1 MLITSHNFLEHGSKK
16 PLTPDGYNLK
26 EIVITN
32 HSGVSKEIRNI
43 VVKFS
48 ITESLYSN
56 TLVAKFSVVDSA
68 NFFEEFPITGQETI
82 EIKLER
88 KSNFIPNPKNEDL
101 ILKFFVTEYPLY
113 GRSGQHTQVYS
124 FSAISPHAFA
134 SSFRKISRAY
144 AERSDSE
151 IKKIIVN
158 DLNVPEEKFKLTGEP
173 SSISKGLINIQS
185 PLKAAEWFRAKT
197 FDKDFAPFFLFQTM
211 LGNIQLSSF
220 TSLVQQ
226 KAYGKPYIHTTGF
239 SQNAQTIEDYDERAT
254 RIIETASDLKLGKI
268 FQGSAGAFAS
278 NNNYLDY
285 TSKTY
290 TKYNYQYS
298 KDLLTKNNSLEKKTV
313 LSKSFKT
320 GSEEIDTLANAHCE
334 YTSINSGAYEGTTNY
349 NALRKQTKGITTAYT
364 ELLETKAHEVVL
376 CGDMFLNAGRVIEL
390 KFQRTMDPQLMKDI
404 LDKNPR
410 DIWDQHIS
418 GRYLITSAI
427 HNFEGGKYYTNVK
440 VKRDSFSIDI
450 DK

>member
-1 MLITSHNFLEHGSKK
+1 MSASNQNVLEQGSKK
-16 PLTPDGYNLK
+16 ALTPDSFNCK
-26 EIVITN
+26 EIEITN
-32 HSGVSKEIRNI
+32 YKGVTKQIKNI
-43 VVKFS
+43 VIKFS

-56 TLVAKFSVVDSA
+56 TLVAKFSVKDST

-82 EIKLER
+82 RIKLER
-88 KSNFIPNPKNEDL
+88 KTNFTVNESKEVLD
-101 ILKFFVTEYPLY
+101 LKFFVTEYPLY

-197 FDKDFAPFFLFQTM
+197 FDKDFAPFFLFQT
-211 LGNIQLSSF
+211 LVGNVQLSSL
-220 TSLVQQ
+220 TSLIRQ
-226 KAYGKPYIHTTGF
+226 KTYGTYIHTTGF
-239 SQNAQTIEDYDERAT
+239 SQNAQTDQDYMERAT
-254 RIIETASDLKLGKI
+254 RIVEMASDLKLGKI
-268 FQGSAGAFAS
+268 FQGKDGAFAS

-349 NALRKQTKGITTAYT
+349 NALRKQTKGITSAYS
-364 ELLETKAHEVVL
+364 ELLETKAHEVIL
-376 CGDMFLNAGRVIEL
+376 CGDMGLNAGRVIEL

-404 LDKNPR
+404 LDKNPK

>member
-1 MLITSHNFLEHGSKK
+1 MSASNQNVLEQGSKK
-16 PLTPDGYNLK
+16 ALMPDSFNCK
-26 EIVITN
+26 EIAITN
-32 HSGVSKEIRNI
+32 YKGVTKQIKNI
-43 VVKFS
+43 VIKFS

-56 TLVAKFSVVDSA
+56 TLVAKFSVKDST

-82 EIKLER
+82 RIKLER
-88 KSNFIPNPKNEDL
+88 KTQFTVNEPKEILD
-101 ILKFFVTEYPLY
+101 LKFFVTEYPLY

-197 FDKDFAPFFLFQTM
+197 FDKDFAPFFLFQT
-211 LGNIQLSSF
+211 LAGNVQLSSL
-220 TSLVQQ
+220 TSLIRQNV
-226 KAYGKPYIHTTGF
+226 YSTYIHTTGF
-239 SQNAQTIEDYDERAT
+239 SQNAQTEQDYMERAT
-254 RIIETASDLKLGKI
+254 RIVEIASDLKLGKI
-268 FQGSAGAFAS
+268 FQGKDGAFAS

-298 KDLLTKNNSLEKKTV
+298 KDLLAKNNSLENKTV
-313 LSKSFKT
+313 LSKSFK
-320 GSEEIDTLANAHCE
+320 SAAEEIDTLANAHCE

-349 NALRKQTKGITTAYT
+349 NALRKQTKGITSAYS
-364 ELLETKAHEVVL
+364 ELLETKAHEVIL
-376 CGDMFLNAGRVIEL
+376 CGDMGLNAGRVIEL

-404 LDKNPR
+404 IDKNPK
-410 DIWDQHIS
+410 DIWDLHIS

>member
-1 MLITSHNFLEHGSKK
+1 MN
-16 PLTPDGYNLK
+16 
-26 EIVITN
+26 VW
-32 HSGVSKEIRNI
+32 
-43 VVKFS
+43 
-48 ITESLYSN
+48 
-56 TLVAKFSVVDSA
+56 
-68 NFFEEFPITGQETI
+68 
-82 EIKLER
+82 
-88 KSNFIPNPKNEDL
+88 
-101 ILKFFVTEYPLY
+101 
-113 GRSGQHTQVYS
+113 
-124 FSAISPHAFA
+124 
-134 SSFRKISRAY
+134 
-144 AERSDSE
+144 SDSE

-320 GSEEIDTLANAHCE
+320 GTEEIDTL
-334 YTSINSGAYEGTTNY
+334 G
-349 NALRKQTKGITTAYT
+349 
-364 ELLETKAHEVVL
+364 
-376 CGDMFLNAGRVIEL
+376 
-390 KFQRTMDPQLMKDI
+390 
-404 LDKNPR
+404 
-410 DIWDQHIS
+410 
-418 GRYLITSAI
+418 
-427 HNFEGGKYYTNVK
+427 
-440 VKRDSFSIDI
+440 
-450 DK
+450 